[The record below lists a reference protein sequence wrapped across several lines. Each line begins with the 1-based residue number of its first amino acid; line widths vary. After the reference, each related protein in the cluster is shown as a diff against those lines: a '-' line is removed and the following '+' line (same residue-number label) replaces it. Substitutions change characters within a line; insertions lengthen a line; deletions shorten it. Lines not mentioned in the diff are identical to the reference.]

1 MNHYIHH
8 VPGRMRVKSPL
19 IKGNEKEA
27 ARLRNLLVGVEGVL
41 SHEVKSITGSILI
54 SYDTALTQAPQILA
68 FLEEHNYLKLTGTL
82 RQRNYIPAPQRSHP
96 LRELGSS
103 MGKAFGKAVVNIAV
117 EKLAERSAMA
127 LISAI
132 L

>member
-8 VPGRMRVKSPL
+8 VPGRMRVKSPF

-41 SHEVKSITGSILI
+41 SYEVKSITGSILI

-68 FLEEHNYLKLTGTL
+68 FLEKHGYLKLTGTL
-82 RQRNYIPAPQRSHP
+82 RQRNYIPAQQRSHP

-103 MGKAFGKAVVNIAV
+103 MGKAFGKAVVNIAL